1 MFLTIV
7 NIKGEKI
14 MKRQTFD
21 KIVTLVGVGLGV
33 FLFVAAGLLNWGYS
47 FADSQVK
54 SQLKAQSIMLPS
66 ETQNAKETA
75 DVTAFFKA
83 NGNKTMTTGK
93 QAQMY
98 ADHYLGFH
106 ISGLPTY
113 AAASGA
119 NRAAQ
124 AALTADP
131 TNADLKAKA
140 AAAGGIV
147 DTVFKG
153 TMLRG
158 TLLTAYAFWELGQI
172 ARIAALATLVGGL
185 LLLILSIAGWVH
197 LRRTPAEATI

>member
-1 MFLTIV
+1 
-7 NIKGEKI
+7 

-21 KIVTLVGVGLGV
+21 KIVTMVGVGLAV

-54 SQLKAQSIMLPS
+54 GQLKSQSIILPS
-66 ETQNAKETA
+66 TTQNANESA

-83 NGNKTMTTGK
+83 NGNKPMTTGK

-98 ADHYLGFH
+98 ADHYVGFH
-106 ISGLPTY
+106 LSSMPTY

-119 NRAAQ
+119 NRSAQ
-124 AALTADP
+124 AALSADP
-131 TNADLKAKA
+131 TNVDLQAKA
-140 AAAGGIV
+140 ATAAGVV

-172 ARIAALATLVGGL
+172 AKIAALATLVGGL

>member
-1 MFLTIV
+1 
-7 NIKGEKI
+7 
-14 MKRQTFD
+14 MKRRTFD
-21 KIVTLVGVGLGV
+21 RIVTQVGVGLAV

-47 FADSQVK
+47 FADSTVK
-54 SQLKAQSIMLPS
+54 SQLQSQAITLPA
-66 ETQNAKETA
+66 ETQNPTEAA
-75 DVTAFFKA
+75 DVTAFFKE
-83 NGNKTMTTGK
+83 NGNKPMTTGK

-106 ISGLPTY
+106 LAKMPTY

-119 NRAAQ
+119 NRAA
-124 AALTADP
+124 AGALQADP
-131 TNADLKAKA
+131 TNVDLQAKA
-140 AAAGGIV
+140 QSAAATV

-172 ARIAALATLVGGL
+172 ARIAALATIVGGL

-197 LRRTPAEATI
+197 LRRTPEEATI

>member
-1 MFLTIV
+1 
-7 NIKGEKI
+7 

-21 KIVTLVGVGLGV
+21 KIVTMVGVLLGV
-33 FLFVAAGLLNWGYS
+33 FLFVGAGLLNWGYS

-54 SQLKAQSIMLPS
+54 GQLQSQSIILPATTGNS
-66 ETQNAKETA
+66 DEAA
-75 DVTAFFKA
+75 DITAFFKD
-83 NGNKTMTTGK
+83 NGDKPMTTGK

-106 ISGLPTY
+106 LSALPTY
-113 AAASGA
+113 AAASSA
-119 NRAAQ
+119 SRAAEG
-124 AALTADP
+124 ALSADP
-131 TNADLKAKA
+131 TNADLQAKA
-140 AAAGGIV
+140 DSAAGVV

-172 ARIAALATLVGGL
+172 ARIAALATLVGGI